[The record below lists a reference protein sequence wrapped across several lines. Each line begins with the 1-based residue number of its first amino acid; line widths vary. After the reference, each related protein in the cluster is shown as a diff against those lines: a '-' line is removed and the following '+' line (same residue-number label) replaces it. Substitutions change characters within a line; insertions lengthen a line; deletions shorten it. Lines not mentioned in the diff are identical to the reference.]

1 MLRTEIL
8 ETANEYITRDR
19 AATHGDAEDSFSQI
33 AAVWTWWLNERL
45 TAPIDAYDV
54 AQMMSLFKKAR
65 AKGNKHHLDNFVDD
79 VSYSALAGE
88 IANRV
93 IK

>member
-8 ETANEYITRDR
+8 EAASECITRDR
-19 AATHGDAEDSFSQI
+19 AATHGDAEDNFAQI

-45 TAPIDAYDV
+45 SAPIDAYDV

-65 AKGNKHHLDNFVDD
+65 AKGNKHHIDNFVDD
-79 VSYSALAGE
+79 ASYSVLAGE
-88 IANRV
+88 IANRD
-93 IK
+93 

>member
-19 AATHGDAEDSFSQI
+19 HATHGSAEENFAQI

-65 AKGNKHHLDNFVDD
+65 SKGNRTHIDSPTDD
-79 VSYSALAGE
+79 IGYTAIAGE
-88 IANRV
+88 IASRQ
-93 IK
+93 K

>member
-8 ETANEYITRDR
+8 ETANQYITKDR
-19 AATHGDAEDSFSQI
+19 ATTHGDAEDSFAQI

-65 AKGNKHHLDNFVDD
+65 AKGNPTNSENAIDD
-79 VSYSALAGE
+79 AGYTAIAGE
-88 IANRV
+88 IAR
-93 IK
+93 